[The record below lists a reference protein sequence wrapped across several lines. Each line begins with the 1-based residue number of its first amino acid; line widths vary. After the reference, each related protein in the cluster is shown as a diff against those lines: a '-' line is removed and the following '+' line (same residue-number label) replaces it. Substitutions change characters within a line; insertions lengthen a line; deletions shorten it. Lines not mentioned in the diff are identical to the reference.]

1 MLYRGQ
7 HIVFRQ
13 SKCSGMIVLSEKRG
27 KTMADLGIR
36 VVSVPDRALKAYLEE
51 RCPAI
56 DFVLWDD
63 DAEPS
68 VRDLSVIDAVIT
80 PYAHSSRTVERLASL
95 PRLKLVQTQ
104 STGVDN
110 LLGRVPPGVL
120 LCSARGVHAASTA
133 ELAIGLAI
141 ASLRGIDVAA
151 RNMSRGIWQEE
162 RRLTLTDRKV
172 ALLGYGSIGQE
183 LHRKLTA
190 FDVETIRIGQ
200 TARRD
205 EHGDIHGIGD
215 LVGLLSDTDILM
227 SSLPLTP
234 ATAHLVNWA
243 VLSAMKDGAL
253 FVNVGRGGVVDQ
265 DALAVELYSGRLSA
279 AVDVTDPE
287 PLPEGHPLW
296 SAPNFLLTPHLG
308 GNSSAFLPRIRRF
321 LAEQMTRI
329 GDGRPVV
336 NQM

>member
-1 MLYRGQ
+1 
-7 HIVFRQ
+7 
-13 SKCSGMIVLSEKRG
+13 
-27 KTMADLGIR
+27 MADLGIR

-183 LHRKLTA
+183 LHRKLAA